1 MNLPNKLSIF
11 RMVCT
16 PFMILFF
23 MLPIPN
29 GIGVFI
35 ALGIFIIGSLTDLLD
50 GYIARKY
57 NLITDFGKFID
68 QVADKFIA
76 TTAMI
81 LVLFYGAVV
90 HAYVAV
96 LALIIV
102 VARDVLIAGVRQIA
116 ASKGTVIAADT
127 FGKVKSLFI
136 DVSSCVLMLYLGLA
150 QVISNANLIIVSY
163 VGEGLLIIGTI
174 LALISCVNYMVKA
187 KPALAFENAPLKEKE
202 HE

>member
-29 GIGVFI
+29 GIGIFI
-35 ALGIFIIGSLTDLLD
+35 ALGIFLIGSLTDLLD

-116 ASKGTVIAADT
+116 ASKGTVIAADK

-174 LALISCVNYMVKA
+174 LALISCINYMVKA
-187 KPALAFENAPLKEKE
+187 KPVLAFENAPAKEKE